1 MESKLCLA
9 GLHLRFTSERPIRVG
24 HQFDSFG
31 DDPEAVPDVTVPFLW
46 DWSQSRTAQTPMLGK
61 NLQQHYYAED
71 GLRFCQT
78 WGSPKGYIAST
89 VYTPDF
95 RTVKCYVNQEPF
107 INPLNDLTTL
117 IRYLPLRE
125 MFQRFGVLFLHSSQV
140 ETAVKGDSVLRPLRH
155 GKDHPGPFMAEI
167 PGCGA
172 DLQRPDAGEKNG
184 GRLAHLWLPG
194 GRLRPGAQRKGA
206 APGCGGAAGAGPG
219 QRGGPPVRGK
229 GGGPSDGA
237 DGHRRVEPGGP
248 HPWGGAT
255 LAMAL
260 LGDVPVC
267 LLRCTPDEGAVEC
280 LERWLR
286 EQGVI

>member
-1 MESKLCLA
+1 MESKLCLG
-9 GLHLRFTSERPIRVG
+9 GLHLRFTSERPIRVE
-24 HQFDSFG
+24 HQFDSFL

-61 NLQQHYYAED
+61 DLQQHYYAED

-78 WGSPKGYIAST
+78 WGGPKGYIAST

-95 RTVKCYVNQEPF
+95 RMVRCYVNQEPF
-107 INPLNDLTTL
+107 INPLNDMTTL

-125 MFQRFGVLFLHSSQV
+125 MFQRFGVLFLHASQV
-140 ETAVKGDSVLRPLRH
+140 ETAGKGILFSAPSGT
-155 GKDHPGPFMAEI
+155 GKTT
-167 PGCGA
+167 
-172 DLQRPDAGEKNG
+172 Q
-184 GRLAHLWLPG
+184 AHLWQKF
-194 GRLRPGAQRKGA
+194 RGAELICNDRTLVRRTEDGWRTYGFPVDGSA
-206 APGCGGAAGAGPG
+206 
-219 QRGGPPVRGK
+219 PVRSGRVL
-229 GGGPSDGA
+229 PLGA
-237 DGHRRVEPGGP
+237 VVLLEQAPVNEVVHLSGAKAVAHLMEQMVIDVWSPEARTR
-248 HPWGGAT
+248 GAT